1 MLTLAYIWY
10 TNGTPNRKLADR
22 GCRVAQSLNKKEL
35 VRQKLR
41 EEIISGRLNPG
52 DAIAERTVAEEFEVS
67 RVPVREA
74 LIQLERDGLVE
85 ISPGRGAQV
94 RRFNAGNI
102 ESLYH
107 LREALEGMAA
117 RLAAARTR
125 PMELAT
131 FRQKFQDISANPSRK
146 DLVSI
151 SRLGDEFH
159 SAVIYGSRNSM
170 IIDISGSIADRVH
183 LARRLSYGH
192 ADAASVGKA
201 TQEHLGIMEAI
212 CGGDPDLAERRM
224 RSHISR
230 WAQIVL
236 EMMPGDVTNN
246 AMRIEDATFEL

>member
-1 MLTLAYIWY
+1 M
-10 TNGTPNRKLADR
+10 
-22 GCRVAQSLNKKEL
+22 AQSLNKKEL

-107 LREALEGMAA
+107 VREALEGMAA
-117 RLAAARTR
+117 RLAAARMR

-146 DLVSI
+146 DLLSI

-159 SAVIYGSRNSM
+159 SAVIHGSRNSM

-192 ADAASVGKA
+192 VDAASVGKA
-201 TQEHLGIMEAI
+201 TQEHLGDH
-212 CGGDPDLAERRM
+212 GGDLWGRSRPRGASDALAHFRVGPSRPRNDAGRRYQQ
-224 RSHISR
+224 R
-230 WAQIVL
+230 
-236 EMMPGDVTNN
+236 D
-246 AMRIEDATFEL
+246 EDRRCNL